1 MCTNALERD
10 KCSCFGYCYPFT
22 GLGKLLSN
30 PKSRCRLA
38 PTCMF
43 HACISPPVMWRQK
56 KAVRSGA
63 FVVDSESCET
73 YLEGDQT
80 IKISSQA
87 TPLGGFSFAFAS
99 IVVPFCSLP
108 RRSGKYAAGIVV
120 SRNPS
125 PNLRRSSSRR
135 LSLRAS
141 RDALGQSAHLQP

>member
-1 MCTNALERD
+1 
-10 KCSCFGYCYPFT
+10 
-22 GLGKLLSN
+22 LGKLLSN
-30 PKSRCRLA
+30 PKTRCRLA

-43 HACISPPVMWRQK
+43 HACISPPFMWRQK

-87 TPLGGFSFAFAS
+87 TPLGGFSFAFIS

-108 RRSGKYAAGIVV
+108 RRSGGYVADIVV
-120 SRNPS
+120 SRFPS

-135 LSLRAS
+135 LNLRAS
-141 RDALGQSAHLQP
+141 RDALGLSAHLQP